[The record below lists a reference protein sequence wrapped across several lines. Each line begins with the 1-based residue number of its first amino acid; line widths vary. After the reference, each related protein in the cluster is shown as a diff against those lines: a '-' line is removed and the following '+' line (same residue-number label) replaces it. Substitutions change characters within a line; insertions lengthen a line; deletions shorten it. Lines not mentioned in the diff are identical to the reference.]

1 MPLCSIQ
8 ASGLRN
14 ADLKVNAGAKRY
26 DQMSNFKIQAL
37 SSHSPSGLF
46 NLYFKCY
53 VLKQLRS
60 VECYCDL
67 VKLED

>member
-37 SSHSPSGLF
+37 SSHPPSGLF
-46 NLYFKCY
+46 NLYIKLIGF
-53 VLKQLRS
+53 KQLRL
-60 VECYCDL
+60 VECHCDL
-67 VKLED
+67 VSLED